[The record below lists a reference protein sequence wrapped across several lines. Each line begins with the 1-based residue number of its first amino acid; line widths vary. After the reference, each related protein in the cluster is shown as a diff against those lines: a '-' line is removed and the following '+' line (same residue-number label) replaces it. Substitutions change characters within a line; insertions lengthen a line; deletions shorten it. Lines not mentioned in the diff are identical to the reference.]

1 MCSQQFSAGQIHSLN
16 SSISL
21 TAPKNMKWLHNQ
33 IIWSLLNDYHMWHNL
48 SKIGIWFRCMHCLS
62 MLFGNQ
68 LVTSEGERNTQ
79 MPQTIDSTSIYIM
92 CTYIYLSNA
101 YGNLDTRVNIH
112 LWAEGHISV
121 PLREQIHM
129 KRVSGFTGPWKL
141 DGSNTTPPLQS
152 THTWRWN
159 AGAKRDHHQSM
170 IRTFS
175 KSVKCHQHAL
185 VKLNTTPNWW
195 DLGLQTGKQE
205 IVPVICSSKG
215 SLSSLF
221 VSSEFN

>member
-1 MCSQQFSAGQIHSLN
+1 
-16 SSISL
+16 
-21 TAPKNMKWLHNQ
+21 
-33 IIWSLLNDYHMWHNL
+33 
-48 SKIGIWFRCMHCLS
+48 

-141 DGSNTTPPLQS
+141 DGSNTTPPS
-152 THTWRWN
+152 KAHTPEDEMQGRKEITTNPWLELSAKVLN
-159 AGAKRDHHQSM
+159 AINM
-170 IRTFS
+170 
-175 KSVKCHQHAL
+175 
-185 VKLNTTPNWW
+185 P
-195 DLGLQTGKQE
+195 
-205 IVPVICSSKG
+205 
-215 SLSSLF
+215 
-221 VSSEFN
+221 